1 MNETTMNAGTRLA
14 LRLKNMESCDQTA
27 LIRTANQYTYAKRT
41 GGNVQAAYGELFR
54 LIKTTESKYGFSA
67 FENCPNLPAVIDEFA
82 DRVER
87 GTAKTVG
94 APSYTCHFANVDAAN
109 AWLDAQRNVVIKRLS
124 ISASG
129 AGNDIHDLMLEY
141 TVSPQ
146 IMRQAY
152 RLTELKKTRLYT
164 KSNPEKVKA
173 QWQND
178 HPQFR
183 LITSVK
189 HHWRFGLWGGHV
201 GYFRMYK
208 EKYVILYAYNRA

>member
-1 MNETTMNAGTRLA
+1 
-14 LRLKNMESCDQTA
+14 
-27 LIRTANQYTYAKRT
+27 
-41 GGNVQAAYGELFR
+41 
-54 LIKTTESKYGFSA
+54 
-67 FENCPNLPAVIDEFA
+67 
-82 DRVER
+82 
-87 GTAKTVG
+87 
-94 APSYTCHFANVDAAN
+94 
-109 AWLDAQRNVVIKRLS
+109 
-124 ISASG
+124 
-129 AGNDIHDLMLEY
+129 MLEY

-152 RLTELKKTRLYT
+152 HLEELKKTRLYA

-173 QWQND
+173 KWQSD

-189 HHWRFGLWGGHV
+189 HHWRFSLWGSRV